1 MARSAEDIRTR
12 LQNIDPYDFEDFV
25 ADLWEDRGWETTV
38 AQDSNDMGVDVVARK
53 STDLVEQKLVIQ
65 AKRYSDGNKIGR
77 PKVQQYHSLK
87 EQDAAADAAVVVT
100 TSSFS
105 KQAEEWAEKH
115 NVKLIDGDDLLEII
129 EERRR
134 YDLVDQYAPRLEP
147 ETTNADSDNGGA
159 EPIDPY
165 DQDAMVE
172 PKPEH
177 LPEPFDDSETRLKFT
192 LGGGAAGLLLVL
204 NPTGISF
211 PVELIGVCLLIGAVV
226 LFVAP
231 AKIADAVTSDVAVH
245 KRFSTGGAVI
255 NENGIVKYQQQ
266 SESEPVVFDEA
277 DDQSRNRVR
286 ANVYGTLKAN
296 NGGSIEWMENGIPTK
311 IASQGQ
317 PMVVAYR
324 FAVHKEDTPTI
335 AKEMDLPQDEVVQ
348 SIKTVVRQN
357 S

>member
-1 MARSAEDIRTR
+1 MTKAESAEDIRTR

-38 AQDSNDMGVDVVARK
+38 AQDSNDMGVDVVAQK

-65 AKRYSDGNKIGR
+65 AKRYSEENKIGR
-77 PKVQQYHSLK
+77 PKIQQYHSLK

-105 KQAEEWAEKH
+105 KQAEDWADEH
-115 NVKLIDGDDLLEII
+115 NVKLIDGDDLVEII

-134 YDLVDQYAPRLEP
+134 YDLVDQYAPRLKPEIPDEDSNDGGSEP
-147 ETTNADSDNGGA
+147 V
-159 EPIDPY
+159 DPY
-165 DQDAMVE
+165 DEDAMVE

-177 LPEPFDDSETRLKFT
+177 LPEPFDDSQTRLKTT
-192 LGGGAAGLLLVL
+192 LGGGAAGMLLIL
-204 NPTGISF
+204 NPTGVSF
-211 PVELIGVCLLIGAVV
+211 PIELIGVCLLIGAVV

-231 AKIADAVTSDVAVH
+231 AKIADVITSDVAVH

-255 NENGIVKYQQQ
+255 NENGIVKYQTRG
-266 SESEPVVFDEA
+266 ESEPVVFDEA

-286 ANVYGTLKAN
+286 ANVYGTLKVDS
-296 NGGSIEWMENGIPTK
+296 GGSIDWMENGIPTE

-324 FAVHKEDTPTI
+324 FAVHKEDTPRI

-348 SIKTVVRQN
+348 NIKTVVQ
-357 S
+357 